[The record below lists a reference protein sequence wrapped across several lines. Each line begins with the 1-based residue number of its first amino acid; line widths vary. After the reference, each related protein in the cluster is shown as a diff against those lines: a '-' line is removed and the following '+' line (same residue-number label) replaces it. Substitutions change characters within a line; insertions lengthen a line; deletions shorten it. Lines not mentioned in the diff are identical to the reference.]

1 MFVTFKSFRS
11 KLIPNFPPFW
21 ACKLMDSSYDAPCFQ
36 EMNESFEDIII
47 ILLVA
52 YHHRMNFFSATMGI
66 FFVGSRPLYYNT
78 SLQNVYTQ
86 GWWTSSSFYIAS
98 ASMSVSSS
106 TLSLKNRWE
115 SSGTH
120 MTLSLRIIY
129 FSFHS
134 FLNILISSDSDYVP
148 ESESVSDSSV
158 DETLVTCACGKRLK
172 RRLTLGSKYHLEHL
186 GKDKWWE
193 GMMAS
198 RKMKQTCTSVFALAV
213 TWDSRPSDLI
223 SIFLWGPCTCNVNW
237 TYHVVAKSHQIDKR
251 QGWN

>member
-52 YHHRMNFFSATMGI
+52 YHHRMIFFSATMGI

-86 GWWTSSSFYIAS
+86 GWWTSSSFYIAP

-120 MTLSLRIIY
+120 VTLSLRIIY
-129 FSFHS
+129 CSFHS
-134 FLNILISSDSDYVP
+134 FLNISISSDSDYVP
-148 ESESVSDSSV
+148 ESERVIHWSMKLLSLAPVGSD
-158 DETLVTCACGKRLK
+158 G

-186 GKDKWWE
+186 WKDEW
-193 GMMAS
+193 
-198 RKMKQTCTSVFALAV
+198 C
-213 TWDSRPSDLI
+213 RPSKRAWKRNKKRTCLETDL
-223 SIFLWGPCTCNVNW
+223 
-237 TYHVVAKSHQIDKR
+237 Y
-251 QGWN
+251 

>member
-21 ACKLMDSSYDAPCFQ
+21 ACKLMDSSCDASCFQ
-36 EMNESFEDIII
+36 EMNELFEDIII

-52 YHHRMNFFSATMGI
+52 YHHRIPMWLFFFSYNGI

-86 GWWTSSSFYIAS
+86 GWWTSSSFYIAP

-120 MTLSLRIIY
+120 VTLSLRIIY
-129 FSFHS
+129 CSFHS

-148 ESESVSDSSV
+148 ESEAECERFIGRWNSCHLRLWEAIEEKINARKQVSPRTFG
-158 DETLVTCACGKRLK
+158 EGQMMGKEWWQVKPKNEQTDLYVSFCSGRD
-172 RRLTLGSKYHLEHL
+172 LGQSAIWP
-186 GKDKWWE
+186 D
-193 GMMAS
+193 
-198 RKMKQTCTSVFALAV
+198 
-213 TWDSRPSDLI
+213 
-223 SIFLWGPCTCNVNW
+223 
-237 TYHVVAKSHQIDKR
+237 
-251 QGWN
+251 